1 MNTKFY
7 FFRHGDAY
15 PDTLEN
21 IQFPLTPLNERGI
34 RLAEKLRGRIKK
46 IKSKNVIIISSPYQR
61 SLDTMRIAAKGLKA
75 NPLILEELK
84 EIGSDFW
91 PNPDTVTLRNIEEPK
106 SYQGCSLNVL
116 RTFDK
121 LWLKYKGKTVLIFT
135 HGNWIRC
142 LISSLMGSG
151 WGGFSKLVISL
162 ASVTVIESDEY
173 GEPLISTVSET
184 AHLL

>member
-1 MNTKFY
+1 MSTKFY
-7 FFRHGDAY
+7 FVRHGDAY

-21 IQFPLTPLNERGI
+21 VQFPVTPLNERGI
-34 RLAEKLRGRIKK
+34 RLAEKLKDRIKK
-46 IKSKNVIIISSPYQR
+46 IKSKNVVIISSPYQR
-61 SLDTMRIAAKGLKA
+61 ALDTMHIATKGLKA
-75 NPLILEELK
+75 HPLILDELK

-91 PNPDTVTLRNIEEPK
+91 PNPDTFTLRNIEEPK
-106 SYQGCSLNVL
+106 SYQNSSLIVL
-116 RTFDK
+116 RAFDK
-121 LWLKYKGKTVLIFT
+121 LWSKYKGRTVLIFT

-142 LISSLMGSG
+142 LISTLMGSG

-162 ASVTVIESDEY
+162 ASVTVIESDEF